1 MVPPCPEILVILHHG
16 CERDVASHDSGDV
29 ELNPPEVK
37 PQSLQD
43 YLAFYKE
50 VEESVT
56 EAWKKEGR
64 HAYLHHLNAM
74 FGYEPLRGSDGSEMK
89 F

>member
-1 MVPPCPEILVILHHG
+1 MGVSEMWLHMIQEI
-16 CERDVASHDSGDV
+16 V

-74 FGYEPLRGSDGSEMK
+74 FGYEPSGALMEPR
-89 F
+89 